1 MEENIEIKITGS
13 PRKVARR
20 ATKYILS
27 LLQNSGNQRFD
38 IALSGGSTPKLLFE
52 RLTEKLVDKSEWKRI
67 HLWWGDERCVP
78 MDSSESNFRMTEE
91 TLISKV
97 PIPKENIH
105 RIRGEA
111 NPEAEALR
119 YGEEIRNNL
128 NLLHNW
134 PVFDLFILGLGED
147 GHTASIFPDQME
159 LLKSDEI
166 CDVAIN
172 PTTGQK
178 RITLTGKAINN
189 ANEII
194 FLVTGESKAEKVA
207 EIMNN
212 EPSAKMLPAYFIIPT
227 HGKLTWFIDE
237 EAAAKI

>member
-1 MEENIEIKITGS
+1 
-13 PRKVARR
+13 
-20 ATKYILS
+20 
-27 LLQNSGNQRFD
+27 
-38 IALSGGSTPKLLFE
+38 
-52 RLTEKLVDKSEWKRI
+52 
-67 HLWWGDERCVP
+67 
-78 MDSSESNFRMTEE
+78 
-91 TLISKV
+91 
-97 PIPKENIH
+97 
-105 RIRGEA
+105 
-111 NPEAEALR
+111 
-119 YGEEIRNNL
+119 
-128 NLLHNW
+128 
-134 PVFDLFILGLGED
+134 
-147 GHTASIFPDQME
+147 ME

>member
-1 MEENIEIKITGS
+1 MEKNIEVKITGS
-13 PRKVARR
+13 PKKVAKR
-20 ATKYILS
+20 ASKYILA

-52 RLTEKLVDKSEWKRI
+52 RLTEKLVDKSDWKRI

-97 PIPKENIH
+97 PIPKGNIH

-119 YGEEIRNNL
+119 YGQEIRNNL
-128 NLLHNW
+128 NILHNW
-134 PVFDLFILGLGED
+134 PVFDLIILGLGED
-147 GHTASIFPDQME
+147 GHTASIFPDQMK
-159 LLKSDEI
+159 LINSNEI
-166 CDVAIN
+166 CDVAVH
-172 PTTGQK
+172 PDTGQK
-178 RITLTGKAINN
+178 RITLTGNVINN
-189 ANEII
+189 ANEIF
-194 FLVTGESKAEKVA
+194 FLVTGKSKAQKVA

-212 EPSAKMLPAYFIIPT
+212 EPSAKKLPAYYIIPK

-237 EAAAKI
+237 DAAANI

>member
-1 MEENIEIKITGS
+1 MEKNIEVKITGS
-13 PRKVARR
+13 PKKVAKR

-27 LLQNSGNQRFD
+27 LLQNSGNLRFD

-52 RLTEKLVDKSEWKRI
+52 RLAEKLGDKPDWNRI

-78 MDSSESNFRMTEE
+78 MVSSESNFRMTEE
-91 TLISKV
+91 ALISKV

-111 NPEAEALR
+111 NPETEALR
-119 YGEEIRNNL
+119 YGEEIKNSL
-128 NLLHNW
+128 NILHNW
-134 PVFDLFILGLGED
+134 PVFDLILLGLGED
-147 GHTASIFPDQME
+147 GHIASIFPDQIA

-166 CDVAIN
+166 CDVAIH
-172 PTTGQK
+172 PDTGQK
-178 RITLTGKAINN
+178 RITLTGNVINN
-189 ANEII
+189 ANEIF
-194 FLVTGESKAEKVA
+194 FLVTGKSKAVRVA

-212 EPSAKMLPAYFIIPT
+212 EPSAKKLPAYYIIPS

-237 EAAAKI
+237 DAAANI

>member
-1 MEENIEIKITGS
+1 MKENIEVKITGS
-13 PRKVARR
+13 PRKVAKQ

-52 RLTEKLVDKSEWKRI
+52 RLAEKLVDMAEWKRI

-78 MDSSESNFRMTEE
+78 MGSSESNFRMTEE

-119 YGEEIRNNL
+119 YGEEIRNKL

-159 LLKSDEI
+159 LLYSDEI
-166 CDVAIN
+166 CQVAN
-172 PTTGQK
+172 HPATGQK
-178 RITLTGKAINN
+178 RITLTGNVINS

-194 FLVTGESKAEKVA
+194 FLVTGESKADRVA

-212 EPSAKMLPAYFIIPT
+212 EISAKKLPAYYIIPK

-237 EAAAKI
+237 DAAANI

>member
-1 MEENIEIKITGS
+1 MEKNIEVKITGS
-13 PRKVARR
+13 PKKVAKR
-20 ATKYILS
+20 ATKYILA
-27 LLQNSGNQRFD
+27 LMQNSGNQRFD

-52 RLTEKLVDKSEWKRI
+52 RLAEKLIDKREWKRI
-67 HLWWGDERCVP
+67 HLWWGDERCVS
-78 MDSSESNFRMTEE
+78 MDSSESNFKMTEE
-91 TLISKV
+91 TLLSKV
-97 PIPKENIH
+97 PLPKENIH
-105 RIRGEA
+105 QIRGEE

-134 PVFDLFILGLGED
+134 PVFDLIILGLGED

-159 LLKSDEI
+159 LLKSNEI
-166 CDVAIN
+166 CDVAIH
-172 PTTGQK
+172 PATGQK
-178 RITLTGKAINN
+178 RITLTGNVINN
-189 ANEII
+189 ANEIL

-212 EPSAKMLPAYFIIPT
+212 EISAEKLPAYHIIPT

-237 EAAAKI
+237 DAAANT